1 MEHTLLD
8 RSRYNLELVNGWF
21 IAADSKTSASCG
33 IVSVVV
39 AVLVYVAE
47 NLLSKLLTENGID
60 GNWKMLFMFS
70 AISAVLT
77 FILSVFFHIWALSP
91 SFLSESN
98 NKTNTMKPI
107 IFFEDI
113 REFKN
118 VTEYIEVAKKLQRMN
133 ILKRYSAKYITTLRF
148 ARKNASIQNRR
159 LAFLF
164 FNCINNTC
172 LGVLFHDVLEIQYF

>member
-21 IAADSKTSASCG
+21 VAADSKTSASCG
-33 IVSVVV
+33 IVSVAV

-118 VTEYIEVAKKLQRMN
+118 VTEYIEVAKR
-133 ILKRYSAKYITTLRF
+133 TTEDEYTEEIFREVYY
-148 ARKNASIQNRR
+148 NATICSKKCIDSKW
-159 LAFLF
+159 AFGFPF
-164 FNCINNTC
+164 FQ
-172 LGVLFHDVLEIQYF
+172 LY